1 MGKNV
6 GTPPG
11 FSRWY
16 FNFIATPLEHLSV
29 AQKLK
34 YHRLK
39 PGGVPTFFPIFVV
52 VKFKDHR
59 LKPGGVRH
67 DKTDAYRTLSN
78 VNWNVL
84 HVAWTNVFSTR
95 SDQLVVGILLE
106 DVCSPT
112 RDATDCED
120 RGKEIQW
127 NVHHV
132 VR

>member
-52 VKFKDHR
+52 VKFKYHR
-59 LKPGGVRH
+59 LKARWCEARQDGRILDTIALQLERTPRCVGQRIQHEVGSTCCRH
-67 DKTDAYRTLSN
+67 TARGCVQSN
-78 VNWNVL
+78 L
-84 HVAWTNVFSTR
+84 
-95 SDQLVVGILLE
+95 
-106 DVCSPT
+106 
-112 RDATDCED
+112 
-120 RGKEIQW
+120 
-127 NVHHV
+127 
-132 VR
+132 